1 MANLFNKIKERSQ
14 EVAKSMNGHHRFS
27 QHSTGNIHVSTLR
40 RTLYGLLFGHIYDK
54 EKEKDITELLK
65 ECCYEW
71 YVFDKEE
78 ESFVKCVETIC
89 IALGNYPLNVE
100 GNPAISEEWRKFL
113 MVERNIKNI

>member
-1 MANLFNKIKERSQ
+1 MAIIVL
-14 EVAKSMNGHHRFS
+14 
-27 QHSTGNIHVSTLR
+27 VSTPPVIFMFR
-40 RTLYGLLFGHIYDK
+40 PCAVHCMGYFSAIYYDK

-89 IALGNYPLNVE
+89 IA
-100 GNPAISEEWRKFL
+100 
-113 MVERNIKNI
+113 